1 MAKLRIARGVLV
13 QARERGV
20 LNSEEKQAV
29 DRLLAQGGG
38 KGPVS
43 ADVAELPM
51 PFLKALLDD
60 ARLTAN

>member
-1 MAKLRIARGVLV
+1 LPSIWVDQNWRCRI
-13 QARERGV
+13 
-20 LNSEEKQAV
+20 NSEEKQAV